1 MKPAVIIALLFF
13 LIVGINAV
21 VQVEDFDH
29 HFGDD
34 EDAEELYEDLD
45 MDALLLELMQF
56 EEGAEMEGSSML
68 FKSDPGPEQ
77 AVKEKFQA
85 VNSQMK
91 ANKPGPDASNEEKLA
106 YDAKRYSNRKSA
118 NHGLKKVL
126 SPKDYPKH
134 KIPKQTDLGTGFNAE
149 RARIREVQ
157 RVKRHGVDKKEP
169 GDANKEPV
177 NANPQP
183 GDANK
188 NPVSANPKP
197 LSDSA
202 KAKENRAAALS
213 KVRQDYSAAKKK
225 ALQDVASQDRPDGV
239 DIYEQN
245 AKATRFADQMDKSKR
260 ELSQQHAAAK
270 STLLGM
276 GEKPGNIPGPT
287 TLKHDG
293 SGYRTE
299 KAKSKG
305 KLFPVPPTDNWEDDE
320 EYVEDELDQEEDFLY
335 D

>member
-1 MKPAVIIALLFF
+1 
-13 LIVGINAV
+13 
-21 VQVEDFDH
+21 
-29 HFGDD
+29 
-34 EDAEELYEDLD
+34 
-45 MDALLLELMQF
+45 MQ
-56 EEGAEMEGSSML
+56 
-68 FKSDPGPEQ
+68 
-77 AVKEKFQA
+77 
-85 VNSQMK
+85 
-91 ANKPGPDASNEEKLA
+91 
-106 YDAKRYSNRKSA
+106 
-118 NHGLKKVL
+118 
-126 SPKDYPKH
+126 H

-245 AKATRFADQMDKSKR
+245 AKATRFADQMDKSK
-260 ELSQQHAAAK
+260 SD
-270 STLLGM
+270 SFFTLF
-276 GEKPGNIPGPT
+276 
-287 TLKHDG
+287 
-293 SGYRTE
+293 S
-299 KAKSKG
+299 
-305 KLFPVPPTDNWEDDE
+305 LFLPVVISFM
-320 EYVEDELDQEEDFLY
+320 Y
-335 D
+335 